1 MPPFLVPLLVRKWG
15 DEPTQ
20 KIIRLLRET
29 SRMSD
34 FRVGTRGFEPPTP
47 CSRSRC
53 ANQAALRPDLYQLQ
67 MFGMYYPYPFTRL
80 ILYLPLGPKDL
91 M

>member
-1 MPPFLVPLLVRKWG
+1 
-15 DEPTQ
+15 
-20 KIIRLLRET
+20 
-29 SRMSD
+29 
-34 FRVGTRGFEPPTP
+34 
-47 CSRSRC
+47 
-53 ANQAALRPDLYQLQ
+53 LQ